1 MMTRGIAEMKRL
13 GVKMGAD
20 VNTFAGLT
28 GIGDLIV
35 TCTSMHSRNRRCGIL
50 IGEGHSVENA
60 VQEIGMVVEGLST
73 AEAANM
79 IAQKYDVEMPITQ
92 CIYHMIEGRVNAQ
105 EAVEILMGRKKKNE
119 MHI

>member
-1 MMTRGIAEMKRL
+1 MTFNAWAFNLNQIAMKAHAL
-13 GVKMGAD
+13 NVIDAKHYD
-20 VNTFAGLT
+20 
-28 GIGDLIV
+28 D
-35 TCTSMHSRNRRCGIL
+35 
-50 IGEGHSVENA
+50 SVLLFEEA
-60 VQEIGMVVEGLST
+60 VQKIGMVVEGLST

-79 IAQKYDVEMPITQ
+79 IAQKYDAEMPITQ